1 MLVVGR
7 PWHDACVD
15 DPILSRLDGEQR
27 AVVTAPAGPVV
38 VSAGAGTGKTTAITH
53 RIAYRAREG
62 TLDPRQ
68 VLAVTF
74 TNRAAAEMRD
84 RLRLLGVDAVA
95 ARTFHA
101 AALRQLRYFWPRQ
114 FSGSPY
120 RVISSGRDLITQA
133 ARSTGITINAAVIR
147 DLAAEIMFAKQYN
160 VSPENYCD
168 LAEEQHREIAVEASQ
183 VMRVYRLYETAKLDQ
198 QLIDFDDVLVLCAQ
212 MLNDNAGIAEEIR
225 STYRAFT
232 VDEFQDVSPIQDR
245 LLRLWLGEGEDICVV
260 GDTAQ
265 TIYTFAGARDEY
277 LRNFAKNFPATIKLS
292 LVRNYRSLKPIV
304 TVANR
309 VLAAGDAAADKLV
322 ATRNVTDEDPPRLLQ
337 FDDEPAEAVGVAA
350 EVVRVIAGG
359 WSPRDIAVLVRT
371 RGQLPAL
378 EQAFADAGVPL
389 IVRGSERFFDR
400 PEVREAITRL
410 RGAARGQETFEGTTA
425 DQVSAILAVMGFT
438 VQPPVGVG
446 AIRQRWES
454 LASLHA
460 LAESMDAGSV
470 AESMD
475 AGSVA
480 ESMDAGSVAESASLT
495 GLVSELDR
503 RAQAQ
508 HAPQADAVTLATIHA
523 AKGLQWRLVVVAG
536 LAEGVLP
543 LSSWSADA
551 ADTAREQLNEER
563 RLFYVAVTRAQD
575 DLVLSWAQAR
585 TAGARTRAVSRFV
598 AEALPASSVTAG
610 GAPRSGTAAPGA
622 GGRAGR
628 SGGRR
633 PPANCRTCTTALVT
647 PAERA
652 RGRCRRCPST
662 ADERLVEAIKG
673 WRLQESKAREIPAY
687 QILTDATVE
696 ALAEARPS
704 TSAELL
710 AISGIGNAKLTRY
723 GKDILALIESST
735 RS

>member
-1 MLVVGR
+1 
-7 PWHDACVD
+7 
-15 DPILSRLDGEQR
+15 
-27 AVVTAPAGPVV
+27 
-38 VSAGAGTGKTTAITH
+38 
-53 RIAYRAREG
+53 
-62 TLDPRQ
+62 
-68 VLAVTF
+68 
-74 TNRAAAEMRD
+74 
-84 RLRLLGVDAVA
+84 
-95 ARTFHA
+95 
-101 AALRQLRYFWPRQ
+101 
-114 FSGSPY
+114 
-120 RVISSGRDLITQA
+120 
-133 ARSTGITINAAVIR
+133 
-147 DLAAEIMFAKQYN
+147 
-160 VSPENYCD
+160 
-168 LAEEQHREIAVEASQ
+168 
-183 VMRVYRLYETAKLDQ
+183 
-198 QLIDFDDVLVLCAQ
+198 
-212 MLNDNAGIAEEIR
+212 
-225 STYRAFT
+225 
-232 VDEFQDVSPIQDR
+232 
-245 LLRLWLGEGEDICVV
+245 
-260 GDTAQ
+260 
-265 TIYTFAGARDEY
+265 
-277 LRNFAKNFPATIKLS
+277 
-292 LVRNYRSLKPIV
+292 
-304 TVANR
+304 VANR

-460 LAESMDAGSV
+460 L
-470 AESMD
+470 
-475 AGSVA
+475 A

>member
-15 DPILSRLDGEQR
+15 DPILMRLDDEQR

-133 ARSTGITINAAVIR
+133 ARSTGITINAAVLR

-168 LAEEQHREIAVEASQ
+168 LAQEQQREIAVEASQ
-183 VMRVYRLYETAKLDQ
+183 VMRVYRLYEAAKLDQ

-309 VLAAGDAAADKLV
+309 VLSAGDAAADKLV

-350 EVVRVIAGG
+350 EVLRVIAGG

-425 DQVSAILAVMGFT
+425 EQVSAILAVMGFT
-438 VQPPVGVG
+438 IQPPVGVG

-460 LAESMDAGSV
+460 LAETMDAGSV
-470 AESMD
+470 TES
-475 AGSVA
+475 G
-480 ESMDAGSVAESASLT
+480 SLT

-585 TAGARTRAVSRFV
+585 TSGARTRAVSRFV
-598 AEALPASSVTAG
+598 AEALPASTVSPG
-610 GAPRSGTAAPGA
+610 GDPRSGTVAPGA

-628 SGGRR
+628 SRGRR

-662 ADERLVEAIKG
+662 ADERLVEAIKA
-673 WRLQESKAREIPAY
+673 WRLQESKAKEIPAY

-696 ALAEARPS
+696 ALAESRPT

-723 GKDILALIESST
+723 GQDILALIESST
-735 RS
+735 RP

>member
-1 MLVVGR
+1 M
-7 PWHDACVD
+7 D

-53 RIAYRAREG
+53 RIAYRSREG

-168 LAEEQHREIAVEASQ
+168 LAEEQQREIAVEASQ

-470 AESMD
+470 AES
-475 AGSVA
+475 
-480 ESMDAGSVAESASLT
+480 ASLT

-598 AEALPASSVTAG
+598 AEALPASAVTAG